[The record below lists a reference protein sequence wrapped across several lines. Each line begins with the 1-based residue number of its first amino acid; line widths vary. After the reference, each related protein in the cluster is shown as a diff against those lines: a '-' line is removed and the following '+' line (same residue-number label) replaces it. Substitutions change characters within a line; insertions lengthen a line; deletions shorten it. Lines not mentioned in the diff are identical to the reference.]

1 MGLPIKIRGVR
12 YYRVSG
18 AYIFAGDLYIARG
31 TIYFFPMVDLE
42 EQRTKSSKHLPH
54 QIGFIVYLITYLLQ
68 VIGTSYASED
78 NFWEEGISDEQFRRK
93 ADAYIEVLKVE
104 RKKIVIH
111 GQLPLPTRVTTNEIS
126 DMKLNRTGRLSF
138 LSQSDNHDFDVGL
151 RNRNRLR
158 NAIWEGGLGKV

>member
-12 YYRVSG
+12 YYLVSG

-42 EQRTKSSKHLPH
+42 EQRTKSTKHLPH

-68 VIGTSYASED
+68 VFGKSYAPKD
-78 NFWEEGISDEQFRRK
+78 NFWEEGMSDEQFRRK
-93 ADAYIEVLKVE
+93 ADAHIEVLKVE
-104 RKKIVIH
+104 RKEKDITN
-111 GQLPLPTRVTTNEIS
+111 QLPMPSRITTNEIS
-126 DMKLNRTGRLSF
+126 DMKLYRTGRLSF
-138 LSQSDNHDFDVGL
+138 LSQSDTHDFDVGL